1 MTAGAKSAIDLKP
14 LGDRVVVQRTR
25 RRDQQNDMEVK
36 AGDTVIH
43 SKYAGTEVEVQDE
56 ELLVL
61 GSNDILAVTSA
72 TR

>member
-1 MTAGAKSAIDLKP
+1 
-14 LGDRVVVQRTR
+14 
-25 RRDQQNDMEVK
+25 MEVK